1 MATAGHGRAVDG
13 LPPRMSPVRAWLWG
27 ALTVG
32 VLDALD
38 AFLFFGLRGISPGRI
53 LQSIASGLLGR
64 AAFQGGAGTLVLG
77 LVLHFVIALGI
88 VATFF
93 AVARGVP
100 FLTRRPYLTGPLFG
114 LMAYAVM
121 TFVVVPLS
129 AAAGGAPAGAVLING
144 LLIHAFGV
152 GLPAALF
159 ARAAFGV
166 R

>member
-1 MATAGHGRAVDG
+1 MATAGYGRAVDG
-13 LPPRMSPVRAWLWG
+13 LPRMSAVQAWLG
-27 ALTVG
+27 GGLTVG

-38 AFLFFGLRGISPGRI
+38 AFVFFGLRGVPPGRI

-64 AAFQGGAGTLVLG
+64 AAFQGGVGTLVLG
-77 LVLHFVIALGI
+77 LVLHFVIALAIVGTFFI
-88 VATFF
+88 VAR
-93 AVARGVP
+93 AVP

-114 LMAYAVM
+114 LIAYAVM

-129 AAAGGAPAGAVLING
+129 AAAGGGAPSGNVLING

>member
-1 MATAGHGRAVDG
+1 MATAGHGRAVHDR
-13 LPPRMSPVRAWLWG
+13 PRWSPIQAWLLG
-27 ALTVG
+27 GLTVG

-38 AFLFFGLRGISPGRI
+38 AFLFFGLRGVSPGRV
-53 LQSIASGLLGR
+53 LQSVASGLLGR
-64 AAFQGGAGTLVLG
+64 AAFQGGASTIVLG
-77 LVLHFVIALGI
+77 LGLHFFIALAI

-93 AVARGVP
+93 FAARAVP

-114 LMAYAVM
+114 LIAYAVM

-129 AAAGGAPAGAVLING
+129 AAGGGSAPSGHVLING

-159 ARAAFGV
+159 ARAAFGG